1 MEYLININ
9 SSAII
14 APDFCRWTFQPS
26 MLLFYT
32 TLHETNTCKTV
43 FTQVLAVW
51 DELPLL
57 YNTVWDD

>member
-14 APDFCRWTFQPS
+14 ASDFHRWAFQPS

-32 TLHETNTCKTV
+32 TLHETNTYKTV

-57 YNTVWDD
+57 CNAA

>member
-14 APDFCRWTFQPS
+14 ASDFRRWAFQPS
-26 MLLFYT
+26 ILLFYT

-57 YNTVWDD
+57 RNAA

>member
-14 APDFCRWTFQPS
+14 ASDFRRWAFQPS
-26 MLLFYT
+26 ILLFYT
-32 TLHETNTCKTV
+32 TLLETNTCKTV

-51 DELPLL
+51 DELP
-57 YNTVWDD
+57 

>member
-51 DELPLL
+51 DELP
-57 YNTVWDD
+57 